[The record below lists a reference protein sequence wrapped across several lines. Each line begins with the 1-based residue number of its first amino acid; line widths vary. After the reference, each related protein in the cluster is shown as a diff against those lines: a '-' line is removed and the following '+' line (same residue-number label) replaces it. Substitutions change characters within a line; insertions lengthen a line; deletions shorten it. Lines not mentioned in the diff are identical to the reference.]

1 MSIKV
6 RYFASLREQLGCS
19 EQHLDG
25 LTGVSIAE
33 VWRYANPERP
43 LPDNLLSAV
52 NQEYAPVQQLVH
64 DGDEV
69 AFFPQV
75 TGG

>member
-1 MSIKV
+1 MIFV
-6 RYFASLREQLGCS
+6 RYFASLREQMGRAS
-19 EQHLDG
+19 DEIDAHG
-25 LTGVSIAE
+25 ARTVAE
-33 VWRYANPERP
+33 VWAAVAEGEP
-43 LPDNLLSAV
+43 LPDRLLCAV
-52 NQEYAPVQQLVH
+52 NCEYAEPQAPVN